1 MKIFLFI
8 FFFLCLYG
16 CNKPKTVMICGD
28 HVCINKAE
36 AEQYFQDNLSLEV
49 KLINKEKN
57 KNIDLVE
64 LNLKKNSQGQQE
76 ISIQKKDKTNKK
88 LKILSN
94 KDIVNKKKELKQ
106 RKKYQNKNKKEK
118 KNAYK
123 KDNKILKKTKKI
135 QIEKEKVLT
144 IKNAITKTKK
154 EIVDICVIIK
164 KCNIDE
170 ISKYLINEGLG
181 KKFPDITLKE

>member
-64 LNLKKNSQGQQE
+64 LNLKKNSQGQHE

-94 KDIVNKKKELKQ
+94 EDIVNKKKELKQ